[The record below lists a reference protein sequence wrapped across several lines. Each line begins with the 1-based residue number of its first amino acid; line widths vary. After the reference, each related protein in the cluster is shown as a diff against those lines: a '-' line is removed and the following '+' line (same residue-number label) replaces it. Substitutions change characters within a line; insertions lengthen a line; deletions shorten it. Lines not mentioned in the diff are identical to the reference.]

1 MADEKDAGSVGE
13 TETPTEPT
21 LQELAQQE
29 EEAQKAAAAEKEP
42 EGAKDEAA
50 ETDQPEDQDTDD
62 PKGIVKWFDE
72 AHGHKEAVKHTDDAS
87 FFASVSELLKMV
99 GRKSE
104 AETLGQKVQEHFVD
118 RPDDLLAF
126 LNGPAPKPGVKQTG
140 TAESEFDPSW
150 VTTDD
155 NGKVVP
161 TPGAPSDA
169 MQRWGVHQQK
179 LQRFAA
185 NPDKYIQDAVAERL
199 KEIEGLNQKTRQEIE
214 HTQLMADVE
223 AVCQRNR
230 KTLYIEGDPEKGLT
244 PQGEKALAFYEKYED
259 KIPDP
264 VTRLELGCERAL
276 AGAPKPLP
284 RKVPG
289 KATHKPGVATQP
301 PKQQDSLDRFEAHV
315 KKYGEKASLAGLFQQ
330 IAEEEAA
337 TA

>member
-1 MADEKDAGSVGE
+1 MADEKDSA
-13 TETPTEPT
+13 PTREPT

-29 EEAQKAAAAEKEP
+29 EEAQKAEATAAEAKKAEESDA
-42 EGAKDEAA
+42 EGQR
-50 ETDQPEDQDTDD
+50 TDQSDDQDTDD

-72 AHGHKEAVKHTDDAS
+72 AHGHKESLKHSDDAS
-87 FFASVSELLKMV
+87 FFSSVSEALRMM

-104 AETLGQKVQEHFVD
+104 AETLGQKVQQHFVD

-126 LNGPAPKPGVKQTG
+126 LNGAAPKPGGKQTAA
-140 TAESEFDPSW
+140 AESEFDPSW

-155 NGKVVP
+155 NGKVIAA
-161 TPGAPSDA
+161 PGAPSDA

-185 NPDKYIQDAVAERL
+185 NPEKFVQEAVAEQL
-199 KEIEGLNQKTRQEIE
+199 KKIEGLHQQTREEIE
-214 HTQLMADVE
+214 RKQLLVDLD
-223 AVCQRNR
+223 AVCERNR
-230 KTLYIEGDPEKGLT
+230 NTIYVEGDPEKGLT
-244 PQGEKALAFYEKYED
+244 PQGEKALAFYEEFED

-276 AGAPKPLP
+276 ASAPKPSP

-301 PKQQDSLDRFEAHV
+301 PKQQDSFDRFEAHV
-315 KKYGEKASLAGLFQQ
+315 KKYGDKASLAGLFQQ

-337 TA
+337 NA